1 MSCHLQDATVDE
13 CGVCGGL
20 SDSCAIL
27 VQAQLQLTPAT
38 LQVCCPVPATL
49 HLISRW
55 QSVPAK
61 QPCFGRC
68 TDAHAVPATLHLISP
83 RHSLPAEQACFR
95 CCTDAHAKLPQQ

>member
-38 LQVCCPVPATL
+38 RQVCCPVPASL
-49 HLISRW
+49 HLFPPS
-55 QSVPAK
+55 Q
-61 QPCFGRC
+61 
-68 TDAHAVPATLHLISP
+68 
-83 RHSLPAEQACFR
+83 SLPAEQPCFR
-95 CCTDAHAKLPQQ
+95 CCTDAHAVMPQW